1 MRRSQSSWEALIVST
16 GRSIVMG
23 GGCFPLDATMKRIAI
38 VNGFMPALLWLAAWS
53 VAIGQGDHLDS
64 PPALTI
70 SQILLATADA
80 PDRRVPVRF
89 CGIVTLAVPE
99 RFDFALEDE
108 AAGIWVT
115 ALQLSDVEPWRSLRQ
130 SLRPGDE
137 VEVTGVLDS
146 GGYAP
151 RVLMQ
156 EMRLIGNRPL
166 PALQPADLARLF
178 SGLDNCRRVELT
190 GVVQGVRDWGREW
203 GLVVSSSARRML
215 VRVSKGT
222 LATPPEQFEDA
233 TVRFTGVVGA
243 VRNSRGEFLAPT
255 LWIGRAEDMVIVEQP
270 RSTAFATPMMPL
282 DRIARYRFDS
292 KPGRRMQT
300 EGTVTSVMDGRSF
313 YIQQGLFGVRVQ
325 PLSSPPLKSGDL
337 VKVAG
342 FLDMSRQIAGISDAI
357 VQVVGHGAVPA
368 AERISPQEIIHINT
382 EARRLGVIAQPSNYD
397 GCLVT
402 FPAQLVEKKMA
413 VPGVGQLVL
422 SSGEATLSAV
432 YNGAAFEPL
441 RGLEPGSD
449 LMVTGV
455 MQVEMVG
462 DEGLNSVASDPVVQQ
477 LSLMLRS
484 PADVQVLRTPSW
496 WTASRLASALSG
508 LAAVLVG
515 VLLWVG
521 LLRRQVAATTERLAA
536 EMRLRRDAALEFDA
550 SLRERNRL
558 AANLHDTLLQSLTG
572 IDFQLGACRAKG
584 TQEPSSHLDVA
595 QKMVAHAADELRDSV
610 WALRTIPVAGRSF
623 RESLETITTQT
634 GHGHSEQIAVHVAGI
649 ANDVPQF
656 VAGNLLLVAQEA
668 LHNAVH
674 HADAQQIE
682 VVATGDAAAGSID
695 LTVRDDGRGFT
706 PGSQLGPDQ
715 GHFGLSGMRERIER
729 LGGTLSIESQ
739 PGSGT
744 TVRAVVPMRDYDRQ
758 IDVGDARAAG

>member
-1 MRRSQSSWEALIVST
+1 MVC
-16 GRSIVMG
+16 
-23 GGCFPLDATMKRIAI
+23 GCFPLGATMKRIAT
-38 VNGFMPALLWLAAWS
+38 VDGFMPALFWLAAWT
-53 VAIGQGDHLDS
+53 VAIGQDDRTVS
-64 PPALTI
+64 PPALPI
-70 SQILLATADA
+70 SQILMAASGEQE
-80 PDRRVPVRF
+80 PSVPVRF
-89 CGIVTLAVPE
+89 RGVVTLAVPD

-115 ALQLSDVEPWRSLRQ
+115 ALPLSDVEPWRSLRQ
-130 SLRPGDE
+130 ALRPGDE

-156 EMRLIGNRPL
+156 EMRLIGDRPL
-166 PALQPADLARLF
+166 PEPQPADLARLF
-178 SGLDNCRRVELT
+178 TGLDNCRRVELT
-190 GVVQGVRDWGREW
+190 GVVQGVRDRGREW

-222 LATPPEQFEDA
+222 LTTPPEQFEDA

-255 LWIGRAEDMVIVEQP
+255 LWIGRAEDMVIVTQP
-270 RSTAFATPMMPL
+270 PSAAFATPLVPL

-292 KPGRRMQT
+292 KPGHRLQT

-325 PLSSPPLKSGDL
+325 PLSSPPLKLGDR
-337 VKVAG
+337 VQVAG
-342 FLDMSRQIAGISDAI
+342 FLDMSRQIAGISDAV
-357 VQVVGHGAVPA
+357 VQVIGHAAVPA
-368 AERISPQEIIHINT
+368 AEPIRPQEIIQINT

-402 FPAQLVEKKMA
+402 FPARLVEKKTA

-432 YNGAAFEPL
+432 YDGAAFEPL
-441 RGLEPGSD
+441 RDLEPGSE
-449 LMVTGV
+449 LLVTGV

-462 DEGLNSVASDPVVQQ
+462 DEGLSSMASDPIVKQ

-496 WTASRLASALSG
+496 WTASRLAAALSG

-515 VLLWVG
+515 ALLWVA
-521 LLRRQVAATTERLAA
+521 LLRRQVAATTERLAS
-536 EMRLRRDAALEFDA
+536 EMRRRRDAALEFDA

-558 AANLHDTLLQSLTG
+558 AANLHDTLLQTLTG
-572 IDFQLGACRAKG
+572 IDFQLGACRARG
-584 TQEPSSHLDVA
+584 SQGPQELHEPWTHLDVA
-595 QKMVAHAADELRDSV
+595 QKMVAHATEELRSSV
-610 WALRTIPVAGRSF
+610 WALRTMPVAGRSF
-623 RESLETITTQT
+623 RESLETITTQI
-634 GHGHSEQIAVHVAGI
+634 GHGHPEQIVVRVAGI

-674 HADAQQIE
+674 HAGARQIE
-682 VVATGDAAAGSID
+682 VMATGDAAAGTID
-695 LTVRDDGRGFT
+695 LAVRDDGRGFT

-715 GHFGLSGMRERIER
+715 GHFGLSGMRERVER
-729 LGGTLSIESQ
+729 LGGTLAIDSQ

-744 TVRAVVPMRDYDRQ
+744 TIRAVVPTRDYDRQ
-758 IDVGDARAAG
+758 IDVGDGRAAGYQE